1 MLCVAKR
8 AKNAIVM
15 FDMQKITYIRYF
27 VTTFQ
32 IYVICASAQPL
43 IFD

>member
-27 VTTFQ
+27 VTTFLNLC
-32 IYVICASAQPL
+32 YLRLCATTY
-43 IFD
+43 F